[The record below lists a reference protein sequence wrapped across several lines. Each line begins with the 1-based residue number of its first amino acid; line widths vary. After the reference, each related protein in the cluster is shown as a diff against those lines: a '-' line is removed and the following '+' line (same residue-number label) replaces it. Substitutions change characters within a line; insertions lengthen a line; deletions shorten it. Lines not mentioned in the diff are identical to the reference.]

1 MNIPDVNVLVSAFRT
16 DAVHYEVSERWL
28 RTTIEAGEADR
39 LARFAVVSGFL
50 RVVTNVRA
58 FDPPSEMPDALAR
71 VDFLL
76 ATGEVRWLKS
86 GPGYWDSL
94 KRLLESAPI
103 RANLV
108 SDAHIA
114 AIALNEG
121 ATVVTLDRDFK
132 RLKPVK
138 TRFLI

>member
-28 RTTIEAGEADR
+28 RTTIEAGEPIGLLD
-39 LARFAVVSGFL
+39 AVVTGFL

-58 FDPPSEMPDALAR
+58 FDPPSEMPDAQAR
-71 VDFLL
+71 VDYLL
-76 ATGEVRWLKS
+76 AMGEVRWLKS

-94 KRLLESAPI
+94 KRLLESAPN

>member
-16 DAVHYEVSERWL
+16 DAVHYEVSEHWL
-28 RTTIEAGEADR
+28 RSAIEQGEPIGLLD
-39 LARFAVVSGFL
+39 AVVAGFL
-50 RVVTNVRA
+50 RVVTSVRA
-58 FDPPSEMPDALAR
+58 FDPPSEMADALER
-71 VDFLL
+71 IDYLL
-76 ATGEVRWLKS
+76 ATNEVRWLKS

-114 AIALNEG
+114 AVALNEG

-138 TRFLI
+138 TKFLI